1 MGVWGSR
8 GRVHVHVGGERV
20 GMWGEGE
27 WVGVRVGGE
36 RVGVYA
42 SACLGGEGVSG
53 RRDVYTSAWGEG
65 GLLYIG
71 VGVCTCERIII
82 VTAISVSTECK
93 DGQYGAGCDK
103 EYV

>member
-1 MGVWGSR
+1 M
-8 GRVHVHVGGERV
+8 
-20 GMWGEGE
+20 
-27 WVGVRVGGE
+27 GVRVGRGE
-36 RVGVYA
+36 GGWGEGGCV
-42 SACLGGEGVSG
+42 CLCLPGGEGVSG

-71 VGVCTCERIII
+71 VRVCTCERIII